1 MTALEAPKGRKKK
14 PCPPGSKKSKPKVKA
29 EMKKEDQERFN
40 RKKKRIAEEKKARK
54 EGKVIAHPKKPDKPK
69 GAGPKSPSKPKGA
82 GPKSPSKPKGAGPKN
97 PEKPRNK
104 RTGEDYL
111 DKKPKAKQGW
121 ADLRERLK
129 KDKNRKDRYGKPMPY
144 KI

>member
-82 GPKSPSKPKGAGPKN
+82 GPKN

>member
-82 GPKSPSKPKGAGPKN
+82 GPKN

-111 DKKPKAKQGW
+111 DRMPKAKPKQNW
-121 ADLRERLK
+121 DDLRSRIRANEEK
-129 KDKNRKDRYGKPMPY
+129 KRKARRTLPGR
-144 KI
+144 I